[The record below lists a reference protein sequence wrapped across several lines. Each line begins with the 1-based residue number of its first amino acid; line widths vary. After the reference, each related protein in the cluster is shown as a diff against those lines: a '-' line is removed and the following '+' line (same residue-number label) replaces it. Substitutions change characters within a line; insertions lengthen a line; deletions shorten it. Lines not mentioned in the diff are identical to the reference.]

1 MSQYELYKKKL
12 EKIFNQVAKIAFKGK
27 DNKLE
32 YTAYI
37 DELIQKGD
45 YGAFSQS
52 MYYFLQIDIDMYV
65 DVSEVKEKTWPE
77 ILYQLRTPFLKK
89 LSDLY
94 KKRKVYQSSFD
105 IYSDD
110 PSIVQLSLTGPLS
123 ATYSSTGATQSI
135 SFTKQTEKLFVNILD
150 PTIFSVEFYR
160 VKWVDNLPTEQE
172 FFQTIR
178 HGTYSTTYQT
188 NVPLSFSSE
197 YLVRTIERNSFAIT
211 NYKFVSVKNGLLGQI
226 YERESQQLDPKYL
239 YLNPGFSKAFGMV
252 QYYLEVKKNG
262 ATSSVFINEQN
273 PTLSDVQNQV
283 NNYVKALDYL
293 LS

>member
-12 EKIFNQVAKIAFKGK
+12 EKIFNQVAKIAFKGR
-27 DNKLE
+27 DNKIE

-52 MYYFLQIDIDMYV
+52 MYYFLQIDVDMYV

-77 ILYQLRTPFLKK
+77 VLYQLRTPFLKK

-110 PSIVQLSLTGPLS
+110 PNIVQLSLDGPLS
-123 ATYSSTGATQSI
+123 ATYSSIGSSQSI
-135 SFTKQTEKLFVNILD
+135 SFTRQDEQLFVNVLD
-150 PTIFSVEFYR
+150 PTIFSVEFYKTSWSTG
-160 VKWVDNLPTEQE
+160 VPTEQQ
-172 FFQTIR
+172 FLQTIR
-178 HGTYSTTYQT
+178 HGTFSTTYQT
-188 NVPLSFSSE
+188 NVPLSFSAE
-197 YLVRTIERNSFAIT
+197 YLIRTLERNSFAIT
-211 NYKFVSVKNGLLGQI
+211 NYKFIVTKNGLLGQV
-226 YERESQQLDPKYL
+226 YERETEQLDPKYL
-239 YLNPGFSKAFGMV
+239 YLNPGFSKAFGLI
-252 QYYLEVKKNG
+252 QYSLEVFKVG
-262 ATSSVFINEQN
+262 STSSVIINEQN

-283 NNYVKALDYL
+283 NNYKKALDYL